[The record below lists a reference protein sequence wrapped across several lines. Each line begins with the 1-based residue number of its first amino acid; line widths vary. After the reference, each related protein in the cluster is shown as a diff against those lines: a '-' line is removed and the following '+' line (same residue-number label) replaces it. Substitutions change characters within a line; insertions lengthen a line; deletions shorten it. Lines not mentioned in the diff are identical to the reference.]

1 MGEKQREELRHEGED
16 SESRREEACSQG
28 SREKGGCE
36 EEEVRFVS
44 SLLPRSQ
51 RCRESQR

>member
-28 SREKGGCE
+28 SREEGACE
-36 EEEVRFVS
+36 EKEVS
-44 SLLPRSQ
+44 NGLGLLPRSR
-51 RCRESQR
+51 RCRLSQR